1 VPSEMKDVSLPTKLD
16 LSNNYFEGMFSL
28 DLIAWLNLSAFL
40 LPLMGAFQLEVQNN
54 LSKAYKETKGPKQ
67 FRENKKF

>member
-1 VPSEMKDVSLPTKLD
+1 LSTKLD

-28 DLIAWLNLSAFL
+28 DLIAWLNLYAFL
-40 LPLMGAFQLEVQNN
+40 LPLIGAFQLEVQNN

-67 FRENKKF
+67 LRKTENSNR